1 MEEENLHFIG
11 SEVLLS
17 KEKTEKGKITF
28 KEIHGKTFTHFS
40 VPTTSK
46 KKRTF
51 VEENWLENLWSD
63 LFKVDRNKK
72 EVYGKTIEWRCL

>member
-1 MEEENLHFIG
+1 MEEENLRFIG

-51 VEENWLENLWSD
+51 VEEN
-63 LFKVDRNKK
+63 
-72 EVYGKTIEWRCL
+72 